1 MLAHTIITRPDRL
14 ALALVLCSG
23 LALSACDRHDP
34 ADEAIQAA
42 SIKLQSISG
51 GSAAP
56 GVYQKLRKD
65 TYQAVLAGVKSYT
78 DSGSPAQQAA
88 AQLLVA
94 RAQAGMGEISG
105 QDAAD
110 LERAFLSTL
119 GVARARLDQWLS
131 QNSVST
137 ALKVYDPAKDL
148 ADLDK
153 QIAERGAEADALK
166 AQQAKLRAQI
176 ADISAR
182 AKKAG
187 DDAKAKRQ
195 QETGIRKQGEGQSQ
209 TQRLTLLEQSAA
221 VRREADALDQQNAVL
236 QAEAAKFEPVAAE
249 IDRQMARLATQQD
262 LLRKAKADASGLA
275 QRKGA
280 ASDAARQE
288 SLAAAKTID
297 EVLKELADQ
306 RQAISGPTSDAVKNY
321 AAAAASAKKA
331 VSGSTDKS
339 KNSAQMSAASYSQA
353 LGDVRAGQ
361 ARSLSAY
368 IGVLELMA
376 TATPALPSKAAI
388 QSALDAAKAEHTSA
402 AAEAITA
409 YKSALD
415 GFKSGAGR
423 SDEEKKLAELIQ
435 SKLERLADEKP
446 PAAEPAAAP
455 PAGETAPPA
464 PAGEPA
470 AAGNAEPEVR
480 AAIATMKADMQS
492 GDGALIAKHLHFTN
506 AAAKPVLES
515 LLADGNVAADFDKA
529 CREKFGKSLQ
539 ELIDASQA
547 DSIKNNPMAKQLAT
561 GLSKAGGAS
570 VLGDMNKLL
579 GDGTT
584 VRVVKAGEVELT
596 APGVAEGVTLVK
608 NADTADAWK
617 INVDIPADQLPM
629 LQMMGGMMKPMLGT
643 LKAVAV
649 DIRADKYKTGD
660 DMLIDLNAKI
670 MGAMMPP
677 GGRPGGR
684 PGGTPAPVG
693 TP

>member
-1 MLAHTIITRPDRL
+1 MLAHTTITRPNRL

-65 TYQAVLAGVKSYT
+65 TYQSVLNGVKSYT

-110 LERAFLSTL
+110 LERSFLSTL

-137 ALKVYDPAKDL
+137 ALKVYNPAKDL

-166 AQQAKLRAQI
+166 AQQAKVRAQI

-209 TQRLTLLEQSAA
+209 TQRLALLEQSAA

-249 IDRQMARLATQQD
+249 IDRQVARLATQQD

-275 QRKGA
+275 QRKGV

-288 SLAAAKTID
+288 SLVAAKTID

-306 RQAISGPTSDAVKNY
+306 RQAISGPT
-321 AAAAASAKKA
+321 
-331 VSGSTDKS
+331 
-339 KNSAQMSAASYSQA
+339 
-353 LGDVRAGQ
+353 
-361 ARSLSAY
+361 
-368 IGVLELMA
+368 
-376 TATPALPSKAAI
+376 
-388 QSALDAAKAEHTSA
+388 
-402 AAEAITA
+402 
-409 YKSALD
+409 
-415 GFKSGAGR
+415 
-423 SDEEKKLAELIQ
+423 
-435 SKLERLADEKP
+435 
-446 PAAEPAAAP
+446 
-455 PAGETAPPA
+455 
-464 PAGEPA
+464 
-470 AAGNAEPEVR
+470 
-480 AAIATMKADMQS
+480 
-492 GDGALIAKHLHFTN
+492 
-506 AAAKPVLES
+506 
-515 LLADGNVAADFDKA
+515 
-529 CREKFGKSLQ
+529 
-539 ELIDASQA
+539 
-547 DSIKNNPMAKQLAT
+547 
-561 GLSKAGGAS
+561 
-570 VLGDMNKLL
+570 
-579 GDGTT
+579 
-584 VRVVKAGEVELT
+584 
-596 APGVAEGVTLVK
+596 
-608 NADTADAWK
+608 
-617 INVDIPADQLPM
+617 
-629 LQMMGGMMKPMLGT
+629 
-643 LKAVAV
+643 
-649 DIRADKYKTGD
+649 
-660 DMLIDLNAKI
+660 
-670 MGAMMPP
+670 
-677 GGRPGGR
+677 
-684 PGGTPAPVG
+684 
-693 TP
+693 